1 MPNPQN
7 IIPPKKGE
15 PSRNPKG
22 RGKGN
27 LNRSTILKKWLEVQ
41 TKVKR
46 PDDGKEEMVSL
57 SDAIALGIIR
67 QAMKGDVNAYREIMD
82 TLHGKITD
90 KIDHTSGGEKIKQVV
105 IELPPEEADE

>member
-67 QAMKGDVNAYREIMD
+67 QAMKG
-82 TLHGKITD
+82 L
-90 KIDHTSGGEKIKQVV
+90 S
-105 IELPPEEADE
+105 